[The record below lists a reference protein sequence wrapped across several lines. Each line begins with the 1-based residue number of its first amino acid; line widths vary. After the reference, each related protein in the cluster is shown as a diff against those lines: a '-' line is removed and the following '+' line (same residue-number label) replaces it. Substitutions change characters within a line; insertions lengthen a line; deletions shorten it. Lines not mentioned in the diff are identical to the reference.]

1 MKNFIFHNP
10 TRIVF
15 GEGTISK
22 IGKNAKA
29 FGGKALMVYGRSS
42 IKRSGLY
49 SRVIDLLREEAIEI
63 VEFAGVKSNPSLSH
77 LREGI
82 ELAKRQRIDFL
93 LAVGGGSV
101 IDETKA
107 IAAGAMTNGDVW
119 DFFTGKA
126 TIQAALP
133 VLTILTLP
141 ASGSEMNGSMVITNE
156 DTRQKYGFS
165 SPYLYPRISVLD
177 PAVTCTIPLTYTAY
191 GAVDA
196 MSHLLEGYFTHKDTW
211 APIQDRYVEGLV
223 KTIMESTERIFA
235 DPEDYQGRAT
245 MMWAAT
251 LAWNGLALAGVG
263 KAGLPNH
270 MLEHPLSG
278 IYDIPHGAGLSV
290 VIPGWMKYVSGKD
303 CRKIARFAENVLG
316 LKRDSK
322 KSTAEK
328 GITALKRWFEKIGSP
343 TSFSAANIP
352 ASDLDE
358 IVENAAALAELWGLN
373 DYPKEVIAE
382 IYKMCL

>member
-211 APIQDRYVEGLV
+211 AQ
-223 KTIMESTERIFA
+223 SRI
-235 DPEDYQGRAT
+235 D
-245 MMWAAT
+245 MW
-251 LAWNGLALAGVG
+251 
-263 KAGLPNH
+263 
-270 MLEHPLSG
+270 
-278 IYDIPHGAGLSV
+278 
-290 VIPGWMKYVSGKD
+290 KD
-303 CRKIARFAENVLG
+303 
-316 LKRDSK
+316 
-322 KSTAEK
+322 
-328 GITALKRWFEKIGSP
+328 W
-343 TSFSAANIP
+343 
-352 ASDLDE
+352 
-358 IVENAAALAELWGLN
+358 
-373 DYPKEVIAE
+373 
-382 IYKMCL
+382 